1 MKQETDL
8 GPVVTEHRIA
18 ADQVQKVAIVAPLSF
33 IFFLAMLVAFY
44 LRNSLGYFILS
55 SGFLVV
61 YLFTMFGFFSMKKKV
76 FRFHQNGISFKKMR
90 LPFELISKVHLD
102 SRVGLVIDSSEGRLI
117 VPQSISGLTQ
127 IATELD
133 RRIGR

>member
-1 MKQETDL
+1 MKRETDL
-8 GPVVTEHRIA
+8 GPIVTEHRIA

-76 FRFHQNGISFKKMR
+76 FRFHHHGISFKKIR

-117 VPQSISGLTQ
+117 VPQSISGLAQ